1 MNRSL
6 EEFLLHTRPFA
17 NLPEGR
23 LGEIARDCEIRHLP
37 DGELLTLFLGEAQ
50 DRAFVVFKGVTAML
64 LEDERIDMLVEGDAF
79 GHERLFIPE
88 TPGLGVE
95 AVGDAVLLSMPLTV
109 FRDMLTDEHVMA
121 FFHERAFR
129 LRIVLDLFH
138 RRVSLPGADPFL
150 RLTVGHIPRR
160 PPVFVEQ
167 DQSVAEAARIMTESR
182 SSSCLVRHGQTIIG
196 IITERDIVSAVSAAT
211 PSATP
216 LGPDPPGETK
226 STEKRP
232 PIPLAIPDPALIP
245 AHAIMSPSLVTV
257 EENELLFEA
266 FSRMVRRGIRR
277 LVAVDETGTPTGVIE
292 EGDLLSSRGENPVQL
307 SAAISRAEDVPT
319 LAGLFEHIRRMALR
333 GVDEDIPAENLG
345 RLVSELHDRIM
356 ARLAELVAPEP
367 GRPSGTFCLA
377 VLGSEGR
384 KEQFLATDQD
394 NALIISDAS
403 GAQGEASFAAF
414 AGQYIQA
421 LLGIGFPACPNRVMI
436 DNPAWRM
443 TLSKW
448 MDNVDE
454 MIQSADGPS
463 ILTLSLLTDARA
475 VAGDPS
481 LCAKLREYLH
491 KRVTSAPVVLKYMAR
506 EALRFTPPIGFFNNL
521 VVERSGPDKG
531 WLDVKKGGIFPVTQ
545 GLRTLALEHGLTVT
559 ETSGRLSALR
569 ELGFFSESMTSNLW
583 EAYSFLQTLRVRAQ
597 ALKLRQGQPP
607 DNMILPSRL
616 SSLERDRL
624 KDCLKIVAEF
634 QGLLH
639 NKYGLRLFT

>member
-1 MNRSL
+1 
-6 EEFLLHTRPFA
+6 
-17 NLPEGR
+17 
-23 LGEIARDCEIRHLP
+23 
-37 DGELLTLFLGEAQ
+37 
-50 DRAFVVFKGVTAML
+50 
-64 LEDERIDMLVEGDAF
+64 
-79 GHERLFIPE
+79 
-88 TPGLGVE
+88 
-95 AVGDAVLLSMPLTV
+95 
-109 FRDMLTDEHVMA
+109 
-121 FFHERAFR
+121 
-129 LRIVLDLFH
+129 
-138 RRVSLPGADPFL
+138 
-150 RLTVGHIPRR
+150 
-160 PPVFVEQ
+160 
-167 DQSVAEAARIMTESR
+167 
-182 SSSCLVRHGQTIIG
+182 
-196 IITERDIVSAVSAAT
+196 
-211 PSATP
+211 
-216 LGPDPPGETK
+216 
-226 STEKRP
+226 
-232 PIPLAIPDPALIP
+232 
-245 AHAIMSPSLVTV
+245 
-257 EENELLFEA
+257 
-266 FSRMVRRGIRR
+266 MVRRGIRR

-475 VAGDPS
+475 VAETRLFAPS
-481 LCAKLREYLH
+481 SANTCTSGSRRPPGTQIHGPGGPALH
-491 KRVTSAPVVLKYMAR
+491 TAHR
-506 EALRFTPPIGFFNNL
+506 FFNNL

-559 ETSGRLSALR
+559 ETSGRLSPFANWV
-569 ELGFFSESMTSNLW
+569 FFPN
-583 EAYSFLQTLRVRAQ
+583 
-597 ALKLRQGQPP
+597 P
-607 DNMILPSRL
+607 
-616 SSLERDRL
+616 
-624 KDCLKIVAEF
+624 
-634 QGLLH
+634 
-639 NKYGLRLFT
+639 